1 MNTYSVEV
9 VHKICLWA
17 YGETS
22 KHTKN
27 EIYTTKNKNVFQR
40 WKQRERMPRATRCVP
55 QKRAVKFSGA
65 MYLSVWVCANCL
77 HVCVILSVCA
87 PCTLYCMLCVWLGKY
102 FGRILIS
109 SKLLYILLDRTHFAT
124 IKYYMKNRKRMTLK
138 MGRRSTHTHTLSYSH
153 THTRTRARQI
163 DRAKLINCKL
173 PVRVL

>member
-1 MNTYSVEV
+1 MQCDNTHTRTHMNTYSVEV

-40 WKQRERMPRATRCVP
+40 WKQRERMPRDTRCVP

-65 MYLSVWVCANCL
+65 MYLSVYVCANCL

-87 PCTLYCMLCVWLGKY
+87 PCTLRLVGKILRPY
-102 FGRILIS
+102 FDFIKAFVHITGQDTFCDNKILHEKPKTDDIKNGATQHTYTHIFIQSHTYSNS
-109 SKLLYILLDRTHFAT
+109 SKA
-124 IKYYMKNRKRMTLK
+124 NRP
-138 MGRRSTHTHTLSYSH
+138 S
-153 THTRTRARQI
+153 
-163 DRAKLINCKL
+163 
-173 PVRVL
+173 

>member
-1 MNTYSVEV
+1 METERKDAPG
-9 VHKICLWA
+9 HTLR
-17 YGETS
+17 TS
-22 KHTKN
+22 KTSCK
-27 EIYTTKNKNVFQR
+27 VFRGDVSQ
-40 WKQRERMPRATRCVP
+40 CV
-55 QKRAVKFSGA
+55 
-65 MYLSVWVCANCL
+65 SVCVCANCL

-138 MGRRSTHTHTLSYSH
+138 MGRRSTHTHTISYSH
-153 THTRTRARQI
+153 THTRTRASQI